1 MNTFSE
7 KNKERIRLLACET
20 RSKHHAMDWGVS
32 LEELIRLEGFSCDEC
47 DLGEKN
53 TIEKITRS
61 SERIFKK
68 VKAALITDEKKVLI
82 DTALFSTQKIF
93 AQAHELGHH
102 VIPEHKEV
110 FYLCSETD
118 LNPITRMKAE
128 FEANIFA
135 EETLLPTPLMK
146 IIYDTYPLS
155 METILLLAELSD
167 VPILR
172 VAVRY
177 VESSDKQCA
186 ILILSID
193 IDGDGNP
200 GLRLKGQAWSAS
212 WEERYKK
219 GLIADFQF
227 FPPNHNLSR
236 VVTCEEVGAVFRDT
250 IRLEEVDRI
259 FQAHTVFNGYNVFA
273 LLF

>member
-1 MNTFSE
+1 LNTFSE
-7 KNKERIRLLACET
+7 KNQERIRALASEM
-20 RSKHHAMDWGVS
+20 RSKHHAMEWGVS
-32 LEELIRLEGFSCDEC
+32 PGELIGWEGFSCAEC

-53 TIEKITRS
+53 TIEMITRS
-61 SERIFKK
+61 SGNIFKK
-68 VKAALITDEKKVLI
+68 VKAALITSEKRVLV
-82 DTALFSTQKIF
+82 DPTLYHAQKIF

-102 VIPEHKEV
+102 IIPDHTEA

-135 EETLLPTPLMK
+135 DEILLPTPLMNK
-146 IIYDTYPLS
+146 IYDAYPLS

-167 VPILR
+167 VPVLR
-172 VAVRY
+172 VAIRY
-177 VESSDKQCA
+177 VESCDKQCA
-186 ILILSID
+186 ILMLSID
-193 IDGDGNP
+193 VDSEGNP

-212 WEERYKK
+212 WEGMYKK
-219 GLIADFQF
+219 KLIADFQF
-227 FPPNHNLSR
+227 FPHNHNLSK
-236 VVTCEEVGAVFRDT
+236 VVTSEAVGAVFRNT

-259 FQAHTVFNGYNVFA
+259 FQVHTVFNGYNVFA